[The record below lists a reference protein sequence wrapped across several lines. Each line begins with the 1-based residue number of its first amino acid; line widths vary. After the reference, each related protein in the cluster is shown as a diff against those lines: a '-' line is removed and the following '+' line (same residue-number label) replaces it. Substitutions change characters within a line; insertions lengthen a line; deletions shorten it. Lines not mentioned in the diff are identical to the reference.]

1 MVENLCKGY
10 LYRLNKCIE
19 LKGGRIEPEHLVK
32 KTQEKY
38 NWKKPDALPAVR
50 IIYNDAKLKIHH
62 QRELRKLKQEIK
74 EIESLYSK
82 KIREN
87 RSVKK
92 KYKKRDLKFMS
103 IGRALSIVE
112 GPKRLKTEKEKK
124 VGEIKKK
131 IEKISKMTLKEYI
144 EHRNGKENENEIEI
158 ENWDEEET
166 NVSEIEKKFF
176 NWKKFAKK

>member
-1 MVENLCKGY
+1 M
-10 LYRLNKCIE
+10 
-19 LKGGRIEPEHLVK
+19 
-32 KTQEKY
+32 
-38 NWKKPDALPAVR
+38 
-50 IIYNDAKLKIHH
+50 KIHQ
-62 QRELRKLKQEIK
+62 QRELRKLKKEIK

-112 GPKRLKTEKEKK
+112 GPERLKTEKEKK

-158 ENWDEEET
+158 ENSDEEET
-166 NVSEIEKKFF
+166 NVSEIEKKI
-176 NWKKFAKK
+176 NQLEEICKKNKKIKYPKNF